1 MGITAVGLYTGYYD
15 TAMYIG
21 NVGRGVLN
29 RAVSAGDLIGARMQG
44 VNAVGK
50 AQSQDS
56 PLAPIDKV
64 PEVYSNAQTERV
76 FKTPEEMQHDREVAM
91 AILQGKSPRDAKNLN
106 PQLEKM
112 IEEQLGKTGTTQEGE
127 AGLGVQDGGVEEVQ
141 DAECETCKNR
151 KYVDGSN
158 EGNVSFKSAQHI
170 APQSAASAVL
180 SHEYEHVRN
189 AMREDQKEDA
199 ELVSVS
205 VSLKTAI
212 CPECGKSYVAGG
224 ETRTTMRYSQGGESA
239 TQPVKNN
246 ADAA

>member
-1 MGITAVGLYTGYYD
+1 MGIAAVGYYAGYYD

-21 NVGRGVLN
+21 N
-29 RAVSAGDLIGARMQG
+29 AGATMGTSH
-44 VNAVGK
+44 AVGK
-50 AQSQDS
+50 SFPQES
-56 PLAPIDKV
+56 PLSPVKAV
-64 PEVYSNAQTERV
+64 PEVYSNSETEREI
-76 FKTPEEMQHDREVAM
+76 KTPEEMQHDREVAM
-91 AILQGKSPRDAKNLN
+91 AILKGKSPRDAENLN
-106 PQLEKM
+106 PHLEKM
-112 IEEQLGKTGTTQEGE
+112 IEEQLGKTGTAQEGE
-127 AGLGVQDGGVEEVQ
+127 ASLGVQDGGVEEVQ

-170 APQSAASAVL
+170 APEGAASTVL
-180 SHEYEHVRN
+180 AHEYEHVRN

-224 ETRTTMRYSQGGESA
+224 ETRTTMRYGEE
-239 TQPVKNN
+239 TP
-246 ADAA
+246 AAQKPQANEAA